1 MPRRW
6 TAAVTALLAA
16 FALACEGS
24 DGGGGGGQPDPPA
37 ASPRPGLPGSIA
49 ALGDSITAGFGSCL
63 ILAACQRNS
72 WSTGDSSRV
81 ESLYRQLREVNPAIR
96 GKAHN
101 EAVNGARASGL
112 ASQAAAAVRARVDY
126 VTVLIGANDACR
138 GGIEDMTAVAAFRTE
153 IDRGLATLKK
163 GLPKARVLVVSIPN
177 LYRVWEVGH
186 EDTRA
191 VRAWRGRICPA
202 LLASPTSTEPADR
215 TRRSTFRAR
224 IDAYNEQLGAAC
236 KAYGSRCRYDGG
248 AAHRVRFGLDLLN
261 RLDYFHPNVAGQN
274 ELAKVAWRASGLA
287 GQARRAD

>member
-1 MPRRW
+1 MSRRW

-24 DGGGGGGQPDPPA
+24 DGGGGGQPDPPA
-37 ASPRPGLPGSIA
+37 APPGVPDSIA

-63 ILAACQRNS
+63 VLAACQRNS

-81 ESLYRQLREVNPAIR
+81 ESLYRRLREVNPAIR

-101 EAVNGARASGL
+101 QAVNGARASAL
-112 ASQAAAAVRARVDY
+112 ATQAGGAVRARVDY
-126 VTVLIGANDACR
+126 VTVLVGANDACR
-138 GGIEDMTAVAAFRTE
+138 GGIEDMTSVSTFRADV
-153 IDRGLATLKK
+153 DRGLATLKK

-177 LYRVWEVGH
+177 LHRIWEIGH

-202 LLASPTSTEPADR
+202 LLANPTSTEPADR

-224 IDAYNEQLGAAC
+224 IDAYNEQLAAAC

-261 RLDYFHPNVAGQN
+261 RLDYFHPNAAGQK
-274 ELAKVAWRASGLA
+274 ELAEVTWRASGLA
-287 GQARRAD
+287 SQARRAA

>member
-1 MPRRW
+1 MSRRW

-24 DGGGGGGQPDPPA
+24 DGGGGAQPDPPA
-37 ASPRPGLPGSIA
+37 APPGIPDSIA

-63 ILAACQRNS
+63 VLAACQRNS

-81 ESLYRQLREVNPAIR
+81 ESLYRRLREVNPAIR

-101 EAVNGARASGL
+101 QAVNGARASAL
-112 ASQAAAAVRARVDY
+112 ATQAGGAVRARVDY
-126 VTVLIGANDACR
+126 VTVLVGANDACR
-138 GGIEDMTAVAAFRTE
+138 GGIEDMTSVSVFRADV
-153 IDRGLATLKK
+153 DRGLAALKK

-177 LYRVWEVGH
+177 LHRIWEIGH

-202 LLASPTSTEPADR
+202 LLANPTSTEPADR
-215 TRRSTFRAR
+215 TRRSSFRAR
-224 IDAYNEQLGAAC
+224 VDAYNEQLAAAC

-248 AAHRVRFGLDLLN
+248 AAHRVRFGMDLLN
-261 RLDYFHPNVAGQN
+261 RLDYFHPNAAGQK
-274 ELAKVAWRASGLA
+274 ELAEVTWRASGLA
-287 GQARRAD
+287 SQARRAA